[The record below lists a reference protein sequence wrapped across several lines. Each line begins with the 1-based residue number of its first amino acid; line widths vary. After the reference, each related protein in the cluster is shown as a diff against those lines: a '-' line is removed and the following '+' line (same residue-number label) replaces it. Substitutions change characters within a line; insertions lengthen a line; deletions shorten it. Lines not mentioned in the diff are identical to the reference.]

1 MRNDPLQAFLQDRTP
16 NSTPE
21 SIKGSPLTLLEDTCN
36 RISLSCASGSM
47 EHHPYEGSPPKLF
60 HPWRSDG
67 STHATFSSD
76 CGMRLSQHLQ
86 TSLNPHHDVPLTPPA
101 EHYDF
106 SPLKMLPCPSACSSS
121 YASLP
126 TSVSA
131 YVPTHTGLVHHH
143 PQRHLAR
150 EDIQWWTL
158 QDAANHSSTHHFQIP
173 RGWVLGHPEF
183 GQFQSQIATLLHSKS
198 RKSRRCMCPNCQ
210 KSSDTPGRRKQHMC
224 HIPGCG
230 KLYGKT
236 SHLKAHLRWHAG
248 ERPFVCSWMF
258 CGKSFTRSDELQRH
272 LRTHTGEKRFTCP
285 DCSKRFMR
293 SDHLAKHLKTH
304 LMRKNRPIY
313 AMLDHRN
320 KTLEQK
326 S

>member
-1 MRNDPLQAFLQDRTP
+1 M
-16 NSTPE
+16 
-21 SIKGSPLTLLEDTCN
+21 LLEDTSI
-36 RISLSCASGSM
+36 RIGSM
-47 EHHPYEGSPPKLF
+47 EHHQHVPYEGSPHKLF

-67 STHATFSSD
+67 STHATFSSE
-76 CGMRLSQHLQ
+76 CGVRLSRHIQ
-86 TSLNPHHDVPLTPPA
+86 TSLNPHHEMPLTPPA

-131 YVPTHTGLVHHH
+131 YVPTHTGFVHH

-150 EDIQWWTL
+150 EDVQWWTL
-158 QDAANHSSTHHFQIP
+158 DAGAANHSSTHHFQIP

-183 GQFQSQIATLLHSKS
+183 GQYQSQIATLLHSKS
-198 RKSRRCMCPNCQ
+198 RKCRRCMCPNCQ
-210 KSSDTPGRRKQHMC
+210 KSTGAPGRRKQHVC
-224 HIPGCG
+224 HMPGCG
-230 KLYGKT
+230 KVYGKT

-304 LMRKNRPIY
+304 LMRKNRPLYPI
-313 AMLDHRN
+313 LDQN
-320 KTLEQK
+320 